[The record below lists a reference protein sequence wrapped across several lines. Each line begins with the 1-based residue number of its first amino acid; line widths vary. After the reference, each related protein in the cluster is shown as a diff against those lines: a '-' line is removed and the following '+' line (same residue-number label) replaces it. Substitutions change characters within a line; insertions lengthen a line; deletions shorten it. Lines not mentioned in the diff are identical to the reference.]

1 MRLTMSLASGDGD
14 HLWAESDAVR
24 SWASIGVTFTLHL
37 SFCRIEL
44 EIDGGAVAPTAVMR
58 GIAAPSRTITS
69 LAILLFTRLRLNV
82 SDSPP

>member
-24 SWASIGVTFTLHL
+24 TWASIGVTFTLHL
-37 SFCRIEL
+37 SFCRIEF
-44 EIDGGAVAPTAVMR
+44 EIDGAVLPTAVMR

-69 LAILLFTRLRLNV
+69 LAILLLTGLRLNV